1 MKSKKIK
8 SLKTLQKI
16 VKNLKI
22 QKKKIVF
29 TNGCFDILHAG
40 HLHLLE
46 KAKKKGDILIVGLN
60 SDESVRKLK
69 GSNRPIISEKDRA
82 YLLSGLS
89 CVDYCVIFNEE
100 TPARVINAIKPDI
113 LVKGADYKHG
123 EIVGEDIVRSYK
135 GKVLRV
141 PLLKGKSTTGIIKK
155 VHENC

>member
-8 SLKTLQKI
+8 SLKELQKI
-16 VKNLKI
+16 VENLKI

-69 GSNRPIISEKDRA
+69 GNNRPIIPEKDRA

-100 TPARVINAIKPDI
+100 TPAHVIKAIRPDV

-123 EIVGEDIVRSYK
+123 EIVGEDIVRAHK
-135 GKVLRV
+135 GKVLRI
-141 PLLKGKSTTGIIKK
+141 PILKGKSTTGIIKK
-155 VHENC
+155 IYENR

>member
-8 SLKTLQKI
+8 SLKELQKI
-16 VKNLKI
+16 VENLKI

-69 GSNRPIISEKDRA
+69 GNNRPII
-82 YLLSGLS
+82 
-89 CVDYCVIFNEE
+89 
-100 TPARVINAIKPDI
+100 P
-113 LVKGADYKHG
+113 
-123 EIVGEDIVRSYK
+123 
-135 GKVLRV
+135 
-141 PLLKGKSTTGIIKK
+141 
-155 VHENC
+155 

>member
-8 SLKTLQKI
+8 SLKELQKI

-22 QKKKIVF
+22 RKKKIVF

-40 HLHLLE
+40 HLYVLE
-46 KAKKKGDILIVGLN
+46 KAKKTGDVLIVGLN

-69 GSNRPIISEKDRA
+69 GNNRPIMSEKDRA

-100 TPARVINAIKPDI
+100 TPAQIIQAIKPDV

-123 EIVGEDIVRSYK
+123 EIVGEDVVKANR
-135 GKVLRV
+135 GKVLRI
-141 PLLKGKSTTGIIKK
+141 PLLKGKSTTNIITKI
-155 VHENC
+155 HENQ